1 MKTVI
6 KCDPTSPAKR
16 LEILESK
23 TWLTVQDI
31 KKVADC
37 GEYTARKNL
46 KSIIAEIEAEG
57 YLVPSITQVPTD
69 RVIRRLSINLDFLRL
84 QTKSAPKSLATER
97 ALVES
102 SSKDSTPLYHF
113 DLKV

>member
-1 MKTVI
+1 MK
-6 KCDPTSPAKR
+6 KNDPTSPAKR

-23 TWLTVQDI
+23 TWLTVPDI

-37 GEYTARKNL
+37 GEHTARKIL

-57 YLVPSITQVPTD
+57 YLVPTTVQVPTD
-69 RVIRRLSINLDFLRL
+69 RVIRRLNINLDFLRL
-84 QTKSAPKSLATER
+84 QTKSAPESLATER

-113 DLKV
+113 DLKS

>member
-1 MKTVI
+1 MKALI

-23 TWLTVQDI
+23 TWLTVSDI
-31 KKVADC
+31 RKVADC
-37 GEYTARKNL
+37 GEHTARKIL
-46 KSIIAEIEAEG
+46 KAIIQEIEAEG

-69 RVIRRLSINLDFLRL
+69 RVIRRLNINLDFLRL
-84 QTKSAPKSLATER
+84 QTKSAPESLATER

-102 SSKDSTPLYHF
+102 SSKDSTPLYHI
-113 DLKV
+113 LKS

>member
-1 MKTVI
+1 MKKSGSTN
-6 KCDPTSPAKR
+6 PTER
-16 LEILESK
+16 LQILESK

-37 GEYTARKNL
+37 GEHTARKIL

-69 RVIRRLSINLDFLRL
+69 RVIRRLNINLDFLRL
-84 QTKSAPKSLATER
+84 QTKSVPQSLQAEGT
-97 ALVES
+97 LVES
-102 SSKDSTPLYHF
+102 PRKDSTPLYHI
-113 DLKV
+113 LKS

>member
-1 MKTVI
+1 MKKSGFTN
-6 KCDPTSPAKR
+6 PTER
-16 LEILESK
+16 LQILESK
-23 TWLTVQDI
+23 TWLTVPDI

-37 GEYTARKNL
+37 GEHTARKIL

-57 YLVPSITQVPTD
+57 YLVPTTVQVPTD
-69 RVIRRLSINLDFLRL
+69 RVIRRLNINLDFLRL
-84 QTKSAPKSLATER
+84 QTKSAPESLATER

-113 DLKV
+113 DLKS